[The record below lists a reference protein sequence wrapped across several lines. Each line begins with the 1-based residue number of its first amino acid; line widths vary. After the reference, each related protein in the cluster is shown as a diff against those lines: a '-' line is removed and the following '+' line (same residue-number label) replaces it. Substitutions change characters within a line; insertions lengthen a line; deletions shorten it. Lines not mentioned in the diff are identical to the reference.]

1 MGNIVPHRGW
11 VFPFFM
17 KENAMFVA
25 RLVSNARPIAVLV
38 GGSGVAQSN
47 ASWKDVGAL
56 LSKPDD
62 HDVAGWMAVASS
74 DSVCEIGRHD

>member
-25 RLVSNARPIAVLV
+25 RLESTVRPIAALL
-38 GGSGVAQSN
+38 GGSGIAQSH
-47 ASWKDVGAL
+47 ASLKDVGAL
-56 LSKPDD
+56 LIKPDVD
-62 HDVAGWMAVASS
+62 HDAASRVVAAHSL
-74 DSVCEIGRHD
+74 CEIGRHD